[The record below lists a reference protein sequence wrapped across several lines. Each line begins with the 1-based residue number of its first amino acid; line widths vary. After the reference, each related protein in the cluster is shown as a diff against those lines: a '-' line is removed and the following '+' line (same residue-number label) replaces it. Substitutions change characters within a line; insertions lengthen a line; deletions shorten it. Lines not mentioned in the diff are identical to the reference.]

1 MTSIL
6 FLKEAIYGN
15 IFRDLY
21 VRNEKYFLNFILH
34 LINLDRIFNIFKKQM
49 NLIANVFLNLRTPKN
64 VVRWMSRKSPF
75 RGSFDK

>member
-15 IFRDLY
+15 IFRGLY

-34 LINLDRIFNIFKKQM
+34 LINLDTIFNIFKKKM
-49 NLIANVFLNLRTPKN
+49 NLIGDAFLNLRTSKN
-64 VVRWMSRKSPF
+64 VVKWMSRKSPF

>member
-15 IFRDLY
+15 IFECLY

-34 LINLDRIFNIFKKQM
+34 LINLDTIFNIFKKKM
-49 NLIANVFLNLRTPKN
+49 NLIGDAFLNLRTSKN
-64 VVRWMSRKSPF
+64 VVKWMSRKSPF
-75 RGSFDK
+75 RGSFNK